1 MRAKLIFLLSV
12 MVGLGL
18 LSLPVFAQEESQGNA
33 EIQELS
39 SHQEL
44 NLNDDKTLIMDAAD
58 VKPGKVTSIV
68 RDTPS
73 TPQGNNAKKLEQQQK
88 PSGSTG
94 DKAKE
99 DPLSFNFLYY
109 IIQKFKISDIMDE

>member
-1 MRAKLIFLLSV
+1 MRAKIIFSLSV

-44 NLNDDKTLIMDAAD
+44 NLNDDKTLIMDADA
-58 VKPGKVTSIV
+58 KPTKVTPIV

-73 TPQGNNAKKLEQQQK
+73 ASQGNNAKKPEQQQK
-88 PSGSTG
+88 PSGSSG
-94 DKAKE
+94 DKTQE

-109 IIQKFKISDIMDE
+109 IIQKFKISDIVDN